1 MAYYIN
7 NKIINHTFPP
17 YTVVQITTLI
27 QTCVHVTLTLGV
39 TADFN
44 G

>member
-1 MAYYIN
+1 MAHYIN
-7 NKIINHTFPP
+7 NKIIKHTFPP
-17 YTVVQITTLI
+17 YTVVQSITLT
-27 QTCVHVTLTLGV
+27 QTCVHVTLTLGA

>member
-1 MAYYIN
+1 MAYYTN
-7 NKIINHTFPP
+7 NQIIKHTFPP
-17 YTVVQITTLI
+17 YTAVQIITLI
-27 QTCVHVTLTLGV
+27 QTCVHVTLTLGA